1 LWWLDGAV
9 TRARTIALVVMAAAV
24 LVISLASDLATWRIV
39 VAVVVAGLLLRIGYA
54 MISGLAQPVP
64 EPPEPGTLRKVRL
77 TYRCSICGTEVKMT
91 SAAAEDPEPPRHCLE
106 DMELVAPIME

>member
-1 LWWLDGAV
+1 M
-9 TRARTIALVVMAAAV
+9 IALAAMVVAV
-24 LVISLASDLATWRIV
+24 VIISLASDLATWRIA
-39 VAVVVAGLLLRIGYA
+39 VAVLAAAALLRVGYA

-77 TYRCSICGTEVKMT
+77 TYRCSVCGTEVRMT

-106 DMELVAPIME
+106 DMDLVAPIMD